1 MYALDIDILC
11 VVFMYMYCIPENTV
25 YNVFAQ
31 FKLFIIITFRHAQGM
46 LGITHGFQ
54 ASWHK
59 LKHSSQFS
67 DFNSLNF

>member
-31 FKLFIIITFRHAQGM
+31 FKLFIIITFRHAGHH
-46 LGITHGFQ
+46 TWFRHHHGTNTV
-54 ASWHK
+54 
-59 LKHSSQFS
+59 LSSQILIPLIFE
-67 DFNSLNF
+67 